1 MRGTSVSSPLRPLRA
16 VVAGAGI
23 AGLAAAN
30 ALVADGWEVEVL
42 DRAPALPRGG
52 TALGMWPAAMAVLD
66 GLGVGDPVRSHAVQ
80 VRGGAILAPDG
91 AKMGR
96 IPATRSAHLVS
107 RARLLETLHDALP
120 AGTVRWSRPVEAGEH
135 FPGADLVVAADGI
148 HSRLRS
154 GRWADAAARP
164 LGTVAFRGV
173 VPGHVDTVTE
183 TWGRGA
189 MFGITPSSDAMVNW
203 FACLHPDLVDP
214 GASSPTALLRT
225 VFASWHGSI
234 ARVLSAMADD
244 AVDRRDLFDVHV
256 PGRFVRGNLAL
267 VGDAAHAMA
276 PNLGRGACESLLDV
290 WALSRSIAADGV
302 EAGLRR
308 YDRMRRR
315 RVQRIVTAARLV
327 NRVATT
333 QRLLPAR
340 TRAARLLLA

>member
-1 MRGTSVSSPLRPLRA
+1 MRPHRA

-30 ALVADGWEVEVL
+30 ALVADGWDVDVF

-52 TALGMWPAAMAVLD
+52 TALGMWPSAMAVLD
-66 GLGVGDPVRSHAVQ
+66 RLGVGAAVRSHAVE
-80 VRGGAILAPDG
+80 VHGGAILGPDG
-91 AKMGR
+91 ATIGR
-96 IPATRSAHLVS
+96 IPAGRSAHLVS

-148 HSRLRS
+148 HSRLRT
-154 GRWADAAARP
+154 GHWADAAARP

-189 MFGITPSSDAMVNW
+189 MFGITPSSDGMVNW
-203 FACLHPDLVDP
+203 FACLHPDLVGP
-214 GASSPTALLRT
+214 GESSPTALLRT
-225 VFASWHGSI
+225 VFASWHAAIGG
-234 ARVLSAMADD
+234 VLAAIADD
-244 AVDRRDLFDVHV
+244 GVDRRDLFDVRV
-256 PGRFVRGNLAL
+256 PGRFAQGNVVL

-290 WALSRSIAADGV
+290 WALSRSVSTDGI
-302 EAGLRR
+302 ETGLRR

-327 NRVATT
+327 NRVATA
-333 QRLLPAR
+333 QRLLPVR

>member
-1 MRGTSVSSPLRPLRA
+1 MRPHRA

-30 ALVADGWEVEVL
+30 ALVADGWEVDVF
-42 DRAPALPRGG
+42 DRAPALRRGG
-52 TALGMWPAAMAVLD
+52 TALGMWPSAMAVLD
-66 GLGVGDPVRSHAVQ
+66 RLGVGAAVRSHAVE
-80 VRGGAILAPDG
+80 VHGGAILRPDG
-91 AKMGR
+91 ATIGR
-96 IPATRSAHLVS
+96 IPAGRSAHLVS

-148 HSRLRS
+148 HSRLRT
-154 GRWADAAARP
+154 GHWADAAARP

-189 MFGITPSSDAMVNW
+189 MFGITPSSDGMVNW
-203 FACLHPDLVDP
+203 FACLHPDRVDP

-225 VFASWHGSI
+225 VFASWHAAIGG
-234 ARVLSAMADD
+234 VLAAIADD
-244 AVDRRDLFDVHV
+244 GVDRRDLFDVRV
-256 PGRFVRGNLAL
+256 PGRFARGNVVL

-290 WALSRSIAADGV
+290 WALSRSVCTDGI
-302 EAGLRR
+302 ETGLRR

-327 NRVATT
+327 NRVATA
-333 QRLLPAR
+333 QRLLPVR